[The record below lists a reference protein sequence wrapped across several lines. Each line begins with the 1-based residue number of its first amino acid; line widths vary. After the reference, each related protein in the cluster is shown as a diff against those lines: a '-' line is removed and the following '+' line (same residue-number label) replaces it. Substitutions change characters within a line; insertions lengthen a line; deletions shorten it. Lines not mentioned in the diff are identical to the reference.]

1 MGEWAAALPVT
12 IVTLLLVLV
21 PGVAALRGA
30 GVRGLAM
37 IAFAPLLSIAGIAVA
52 AIVLGAARIPWSPA
66 SLGVVLLLV
75 VALAWILG
83 RVLGLPAD
91 GASARTETRRWL
103 LPLGLGLGILF
114 GAWRLIAYIQDPVG
128 ISQTNDAVFHMN
140 AVRYIL
146 DTGNASSLHV
156 SGVIGG
162 QGFYPGAWH
171 AVVSAVVAITGAPI
185 PLAANAFTLVIGA
198 VIWPL
203 GLAWLTRTLTGS
215 ARVAGIAAVLS
226 GALQLYPLLMFQWGV
241 LFPNALSVAVLPAAV
256 AVVLVLPA
264 WYRPERAAHSWI
276 RGVLFVGIALAA
288 LALAQ
293 PAALPVWGLV
303 CVIWFTHRLL
313 SAPSRIGRAPR
324 IAVIVIA
331 WVALGVAWVLLAGG
345 TGGSHWPPFRSKFE
359 AIVDVLLNS
368 QLRVAPAWGITLLML
383 IGVVVVARRPTL
395 RWFGVVWVALSVLYG
410 LVASVGMPL
419 VRDVLLAPWYAD
431 PYRIAAFAPLAVIP
445 LAALGLD
452 LLASWSTRALGR
464 REDHDE
470 GSVRAVA
477 GIAVAAAGMLLIV
490 CLRPVP
496 MPAFLEGTYDAESRY
511 ITADDTYLNVDERSL
526 LEALPEYV
534 EPGSRVIANPSSGAG
549 FGYMLSGVD
558 VFPRTW
564 SPPRTAAWATIA
576 SSLRDVGTDTEVCDA
591 LDAYGHPEYVLDFGP
606 GERAPGRFRMPGM
619 TDFAGK
625 PGFERVAERGDVSLW
640 RITACAR

>member
-1 MGEWAAALPVT
+1 MGEWVAALPVS
-12 IVTLLLVLV
+12 IVILLLLFV

-30 GVRGLAM
+30 GVRGLALF
-37 IAFAPLLSIAGIAVA
+37 AFAPLLSVAGIAVA
-52 AIVLGAARIPWSPA
+52 ALALGAARIPWSPV
-66 SLGVVLLLV
+66 SLGAFLLLLV
-75 VALAWILG
+75 VLAWMLG
-83 RVLGLPAD
+83 RVLGRPAD
-91 GASARTETRRWL
+91 DAGSRTETRRWL
-103 LPLGLGLGILF
+103 LPLGIGLGVLF

-140 AVRYIL
+140 AIRYIL
-146 DTGNASSLHV
+146 DSGNASSLHI

-162 QGFYPGAWH
+162 EGFYPGAWH
-171 AVVSAVVAITGAPI
+171 AVVSAAVAVTGAPI
-185 PLAANAFTLVIGA
+185 PLAANSFTVVIGA

-203 GLAWLTRTLTGS
+203 GLAWLTRALTGS
-215 ARVAGIAAVLS
+215 ARIAGIAAVLS

-241 LFPNALSVAVLPAAV
+241 LFPNALSVALLPAAV
-256 AVVLVLPA
+256 AVVMVLPS
-264 WYRPERAAHSWI
+264 WHRPGDAVRSWV

-303 CVIWFTHRLL
+303 CVIWFTDRLL
-313 SAPSRIGRAPR
+313 RARIGLRLATR
-324 IAVIVIA
+324 IALIVIG
-331 WVALGVAWVLLAGG
+331 WVAVGVAWLLLAGG

-359 AIVDVLLNS
+359 AIADVLLNS

-383 IGVVVVARRPTL
+383 VGIFVVVRAPAL
-395 RWFGVVWVALSVLYG
+395 RWFGVVWLALSVLYG
-410 LVASVGMPL
+410 LVSSVGMPL

-431 PYRIAAFAPLAVIP
+431 PYRVAAFAPLAVIP

-452 LLASWSTRALGR
+452 LLVGWAARAR
-464 REDHDE
+464 RHGE
-470 GSVRAVA
+470 GPVRSVA
-477 GIAVAAAGMLLIV
+477 GIAVAAVGMLLIV

-564 SPPRTAAWATIA
+564 SPPRSAAWATIA
-576 SSLRDVGTDTEVCDA
+576 SSLRDVGTDAEVCAA

-619 TDFAGK
+619 TDFSGK
-625 PGFERVAERGDVSLW
+625 PGFEQVAERGDVSLW